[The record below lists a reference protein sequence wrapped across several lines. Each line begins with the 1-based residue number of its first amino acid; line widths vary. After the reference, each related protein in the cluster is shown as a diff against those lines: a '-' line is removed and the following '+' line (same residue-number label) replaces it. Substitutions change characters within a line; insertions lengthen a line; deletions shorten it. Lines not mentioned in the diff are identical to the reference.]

1 MINRDTQI
9 IEIIEYHL
17 GGNASLQRTQ
27 NATVEP
33 LAKWDHVEIG

>member
-9 IEIIEYHL
+9 IEIIGYHL
-17 GGNASLQRTQ
+17 GRNASLQRTQ